1 MADLIAD
8 VPVMSVLYNA
18 APLGFVSED
27 LSDVE
32 QVPGGLANG
41 IRVHSLYSLAHVVSE
56 PAFDFFSLEI
66 RVLYTFPHS
75 LSLDN

>member
-8 VPVMSVLYNA
+8 DPVMSVLYNA
-18 APLGFVSED
+18 APLGFVSEAFPEI
-27 LSDVE
+27 E
-32 QVPGGLANG
+32 QVPGGLASG
-41 IRVHSLYSLAHVVSE
+41 IRVHSHYSPAHVVSE